1 MKSKTVIQIV
11 VGIVLLTGAYFIGS
25 KILKSEPSHAG
36 SAEGGHG
43 GEAAAE
49 YERGPHGGRMLR
61 DGDLGIEVTIYEPDI
76 PPQSRVYPFW
86 KGQPLDPD
94 EVQLKMQ
101 LHRFGSRVDTINYK
115 KEGDYLIGDAI
126 VEEPHS
132 FDVKVFAEA
141 KGTKGEW
148 TYPSYE
154 GRVTMEPAAIES
166 SEIVIEEAGPATL
179 RTAIAMHGKI
189 VANPDKVAHVS
200 PRYPGVVLE
209 ARKKLGDLVTKGEV
223 VAVVES
229 NDSLRPYEI
238 MSQIDG
244 RVIERD
250 AVLGESVSPETA
262 LYVVA
267 DLSSVQVELA
277 VPRED
282 FAQLREDQTVAIR
295 SADGQTSEAK
305 ITYLSPI
312 GTQDTQTGVALADL
326 PNPEMKW
333 QPGLFVTAEVVVA
346 SREVPIAVKDSAL
359 QTFRDWD
366 VVFMND
372 GNSFE
377 IAILELGQRDGE
389 WVEVLSGPLKP
400 GTKYAT
406 ENSFVVKA
414 DVLKDGASH
423 DH

>member
-1 MKSKTVIQIV
+1 MKKKLLQTLAVLILAV
-11 VGIVLLTGAYFIGS
+11 VGIFAAAR
-25 KILKSEPSHAG
+25 ILKSDAPDTTNTHGEEAPAG
-36 SAEGGHG
+36 D
-43 GEAAAE
+43 
-49 YERGPHGGRMLR
+49 YDTGPHGGRLLTE
-61 DGDLGIEVTIYEPDI
+61 GDLGIEVTIYEPDI
-76 PPQSRVYPFW
+76 PPQSRIYPYW
-86 KGQPLDPD
+86 KGKPLDPD
-94 EVQLKMQ
+94 KVQLKME

-115 KEGDYLIGDAI
+115 KEGDYLIGDAV

-141 KGTKGEW
+141 KATKGEW

-166 SEIVIEEAGPATL
+166 SNIVIDEVGPATL
-179 RTAIAMHGKI
+179 RTVVEMHGRI
-189 VANPDKVAHVS
+189 MANPDKVAHVS
-200 PRYPGVVLE
+200 PRYPGLVVE
-209 ARKKLGDLVTKGEV
+209 ARKKLGDPVAKDEV

-229 NDSLRPYEI
+229 NDSLRPYDI
-238 MSQIDG
+238 TSQLAG
-244 RVIERD
+244 RVIKRD
-250 AVLGESVSPETA
+250 AVLGESVSQETT
-262 LYVVA
+262 LYIVA
-267 DLSSVQVELA
+267 DLTSVQVDLA

-282 FAQLREDQTVAIR
+282 FAKLREGQNVVIR
-295 SADGQTSEAK
+295 GADGQASDAT

-312 GTQDTQTGVALADL
+312 GSQDTQTGVARAEL
-326 PNPEMKW
+326 PNPDRTW

-346 SREVPIAVKDSAL
+346 VREVPIAVKDSAL

-372 GNSFE
+372 GDTFE
-377 IAILELGQRDGE
+377 IAILELGQHDGE

-406 ENSFVVKA
+406 QNSFVVKA
-414 DVLKDGASH
+414 DVLKSGASH

>member
-1 MKSKTVIQIV
+1 MKKKLLQTLAVLILAA
-11 VGIVLLTGAYFIGS
+11 VGVFAATR
-25 KILKSEPSHAG
+25 ILNSDAPAT
-36 SAEGGHG
+36 ANAHG
-43 GEAAAE
+43 EEAPAAE
-49 YERGPHGGRMLR
+49 YDRGPHGGRLLTE
-61 DGDLGIEVTIYEPDI
+61 GDLGIEVTIYEPDI

-86 KGQPLDPD
+86 KGQPIDPD
-94 EVQLKMQ
+94 EVQLKME

-115 KEGDYLIGDAI
+115 REGDYLIGDAI

-154 GRVTMEPAAIES
+154 GRVTMEAAAIES
-166 SEIVIEEAGPATL
+166 SGIVIEEVGPTTL
-179 RTAIAMHGKI
+179 RTVVEMHGRI
-189 VANPDKVAHVS
+189 MANPDKVAHVS
-200 PRYPGVVLE
+200 PRYAGIVLE
-209 ARKKLGDLVTKGEV
+209 ARKKLGDPVAKDEV

-229 NDSLRPYEI
+229 NDSLRPYDI
-238 MSQIDG
+238 ASQLAG
-244 RVIERD
+244 RVIKRD
-250 AVLGESVSPETA
+250 AVLGESVSQETT

-267 DLSSVQVELA
+267 DLKSVQVDLA

-282 FAQLREDQTVAIR
+282 FAKLREGQTVVIR
-295 SADGQTSEAK
+295 GADGQTGDAT

-312 GTQDTQTGVALADL
+312 GSQDTQTGVARAEL
-326 PNPEMKW
+326 PNPDMTW
-333 QPGLFVTAEVVVA
+333 RPGLFVTAEVVVA
-346 SREVPIAVKDSAL
+346 EREVPIAVKDSAL

-406 ENSFVVKA
+406 QNSFVVKA
-414 DVLKDGASH
+414 DVLKSGASH